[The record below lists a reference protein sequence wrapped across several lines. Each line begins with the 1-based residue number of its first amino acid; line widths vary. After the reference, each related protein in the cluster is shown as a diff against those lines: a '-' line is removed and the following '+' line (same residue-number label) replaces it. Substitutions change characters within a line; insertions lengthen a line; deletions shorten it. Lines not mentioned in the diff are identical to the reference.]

1 MKATESTSHAPV
13 RVLPLLLTIGGIIGF
28 LAAFVLTVEKIELL
42 KNPNYI
48 PTCNISPLISCG
60 SVMKTWQA
68 SAFGFANS
76 LLGIAGFAV
85 VSTIGMAM
93 LAGAKFKRWF
103 WRGLE
108 IGALFGVGFIHWL
121 MFQSIYQIG
130 ALCPYCMV
138 VWSVTIPIFWYVTLY
153 NLQEGHLPTPTKLR
167 PVVNFVQR
175 HHADI
180 LIVWYLIIIG
190 LILNHFWYYWSSLV

>member
-1 MKATESTSHAPV
+1 
-13 RVLPLLLTIGGIIGF
+13 
-28 LAAFVLTVEKIELL
+28 
-42 KNPNYI
+42 
-48 PTCNISPLISCG
+48 
-60 SVMKTWQA
+60 MKTWQA